1 MELFVTHHTFHLIW
15 CFIREMGL
23 AHRLINLDLIGLKR
37 YSVLLDQMSETQV
50 KEPFFIKKKKKAQM
64 DMQVQVLMMT
74 WGGGGRVT
82 L

>member
-37 YSVLLDQMSETQV
+37 YIDQMSDTQV
-50 KEPFFIKKKKKAQM
+50 PFFI
-64 DMQVQVLMMT
+64 
-74 WGGGGRVT
+74 
-82 L
+82 

>member
-37 YSVLLDQMSETQV
+37 YIDQMSDTQV
-50 KEPFFIKKKKKAQM
+50 PFFIFKKKAQM
-64 DMQVQVLMMT
+64 DMQVQVLMT
-74 WGGGGRVT
+74 WGGGGGSHCEI
-82 L
+82 